1 MAPTQQLQL
10 RQQDQSETIAQD
22 LVLKQDRIV
31 TELEDE
37 LKKQTIENK
46 RLGQELENA
55 WKVAQDNAQRCEDLR
70 QSQVKRSTSSDGSIR
85 KLES

>member
-1 MAPTQQLQL
+1 MRGSMLQSHLQNSQNAQTQTSVKPEVAPTQQLQL

-37 LKKQTIENK
+37 LKK
-46 RLGQELENA
+46 
-55 WKVAQDNAQRCEDLR
+55 
-70 QSQVKRSTSSDGSIR
+70 
-85 KLES
+85 